1 MISERLGETEERK
14 VEDESKINLW
24 YLQVTSK
31 INEKK
36 QEIKKLFMGDTVG
49 SINQVKPEMNT
60 IVVVNNFMNG
70 SY

>member
-49 SINQVKPEMNT
+49 SINQVKPQMNT

>member
-36 QEIKKLFMGDTVG
+36 QEVKKLFMGDTVG
-49 SINQVKPEMNT
+49 SINQVKPQMNT